1 MSFLLPVSDLTNLQ
15 TVKVMGSL
23 AILRSRKYMSIRD
36 CCSDHTPQ
44 VQWTWSRPWDV
55 TRVIFIISRYLPF
68 AGVGM
73 TAYDALRVSN
83 QSTVGLTSLV
93 ALLVIRTWAFWQKS
107 KNLLIGLIV
116 YSVLT
121 IIAAIA
127 ADLAPTMMIP
137 GEEPPLGTCYFESTR
152 NAAIVY
158 LFLVIFESVMLI
170 LNVYKRIRDY
180 KDFQSGIIVTLYHGG
195 MFYMFCI
202 LSVTLAN
209 VIFEGALPSAYS
221 NMFDSLQLVVHSV
234 LASRILFRLRD
245 SNERVHVPSMSVMT
259 LDTRINYLRPSSMS
273 MSGMGTTSEVR
284 GNVA

>member
-1 MSFLLPVSDLTNLQ
+1 MTHYV
-15 TVKVMGSL
+15 L
-23 AILRSRKYMSIRD
+23 AIRK
-36 CCSDHTPQ
+36 C
-44 VQWTWSRPWDV
+44 
-55 TRVIFIISRYLPF
+55 
-68 AGVGM
+68 A
-73 TAYDALRVSN
+73 
-83 QSTVGLTSLV
+83 STVEGYIIHVLSIAAAE

-107 KNLLIGLIV
+107 KKLLIGLVV
-116 YSVLT
+116 YSVLS

-137 GEEPPLGTCYFESTR
+137 GEEPPPGTCYFESTR

-195 MFYMFCI
+195 MFYMLCI
-202 LSVTLAN
+202 LAVTLAN
-209 VIFEGALPSAYS
+209 VICEGALPSAYS

-259 LDTRINYLRPSSMS
+259 LDTQINYLRPSLMS
-273 MSGMGTTSEVR
+273 MSGMGTTGQV
-284 GNVA
+284 